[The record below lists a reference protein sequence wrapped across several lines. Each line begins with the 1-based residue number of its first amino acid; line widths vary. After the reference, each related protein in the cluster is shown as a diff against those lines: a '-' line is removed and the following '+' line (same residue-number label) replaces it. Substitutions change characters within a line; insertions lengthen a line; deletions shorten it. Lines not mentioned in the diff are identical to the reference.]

1 MKNKPTKRALYKN
14 SLLKKLFPKITIN
27 EKIVSKEEIERLYMI
42 GFCKEA
48 EQIETHN
55 RAIKLIEN
63 NTKNIEN
70 TWHYY
75 GTKEQM
81 FGKTTEYFDKD
92 QIVRLFIYKY
102 GKLKQIIE
110 RRK

>member
-1 MKNKPTKRALYKN
+1 MKIMPTKRALYKN

-42 GFCKEA
+42 GFSKEA

-63 NTKNIEN
+63 NTKNIDN

-75 GTKEQM
+75 GTKLQM
-81 FGKTTEYFDKD
+81 FGKATEYFDKG